1 VIVLAAAVAA
11 VALSGLQPAAAVSS
25 ANGVLAPRTVCQ
37 GQTSTTAPASIQL
50 RAMRCLVNWARVHQG
65 LTPLRRSAELDRS
78 AAMRA
83 ADIRRCNDFSHTPC
97 GEPFITVFTASHYL
111 TGAGS
116 VGENLAWGQGRLS
129 SARATMIGWLH
140 SPGHRRNLFTPQW
153 RDLGVARAKA
163 ATLVGRS
170 DVTIWVTQFGR
181 RAGTVALP

>member
-11 VALSGLQPAAAVSS
+11 VALSGLQPAAADPS
-25 ANGVLAPRTVCQ
+25 ANGVLAPRTVCR
-37 GQTSTTAPASIQL
+37 GQMSSIAPAPIQL
-50 RAMRCLVNWARVHQG
+50 RAMRCLVNWARIHQG
-65 LTPLRRSAELDRS
+65 LARLRRSAELDRS
-78 AAMRA
+78 SAMRA

-97 GEPFITVFTASHYL
+97 GEPFLTVFTASHYL
-111 TGAGS
+111 TDAGS
-116 VGENLAWGQGRLS
+116 VGENLAWGQGPLA

-140 SPGHRRNLFTPQW
+140 SPDHRRNLFTAQW

-181 RAGTVALP
+181 RPGTSAER